1 MSIAVG
7 QGADV
12 RRPMAVPAARTG
24 GVPPVGPVRQR
35 PARSRR
41 GVTYDLD
48 LAGAEGSLTVT
59 ELPDGR
65 PGEVFL
71 RVSKQGSTLSGL
83 CEALSMMT
91 SLALQHDVPLREVVR
106 GLLNQ
111 RFEPAGHTADPDIPT
126 STSLVD
132 YVARRLATDYLS
144 QDEQAELGL
153 HAGLP

>member
-1 MSIAVG
+1 MSIAVEKV
-7 QGADV
+7 ADI
-12 RRPMAVPAARTG
+12 RRSMTVPAARAG
-24 GVPPVGPVRQR
+24 GDPRADPIRR
-35 PARSRR
+35 CPARSRR

-48 LAGAEGSLTVT
+48 LAGIEGSLTIT

-132 YVARRLATDYLS
+132 YIARRLAVDYLS
-144 QDEQAELGL
+144 PQEQAELGL
-153 HAGLP
+153 HP